1 MQRPEVKQKVSDGT
15 KKRFKEHPESHGMKN
30 KKHKPESIQ
39 QMSESHSNMSQE
51 TKDKIGQASHI
62 MWENPEIRAKLL
74 VHIQNPLEE
83 TRKKMR
89 DKKLGKS
96 SWNKNIPCREETK
109 KKIGLANTGKIC
121 KEETKKKL
129 RESCGKKLAKD
140 YIFLDPNE
148 NKIEIHNLS
157 KYCRENNLN
166 QGLMS
171 AVSLGKRKQHKGY
184 KQYIPI

>member
-1 MQRPEVKQKVSDGT
+1 
-15 KKRFKEHPESHGMKN
+15 
-30 KKHKPESIQ
+30 
-39 QMSESHSNMSQE
+39 MSQE